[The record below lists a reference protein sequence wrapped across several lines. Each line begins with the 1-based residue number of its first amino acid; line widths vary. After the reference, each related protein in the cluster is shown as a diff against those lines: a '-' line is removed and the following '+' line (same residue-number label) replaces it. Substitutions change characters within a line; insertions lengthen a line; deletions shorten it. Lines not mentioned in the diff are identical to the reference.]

1 MKYFA
6 RLGAGGDAREVE
18 CAVESENGDLYI
30 VVDGQRYRADLRH
43 LGRAKSY
50 SLLLD
55 GRSFEFTVE
64 STEDGLELAGG
75 AGTFVVDVEDARTHA
90 ARSKTAGARGPSGPR
105 VIKAVMPGIVRELC
119 VAEGDAVAQGQPLLI
134 LEAMKMQN
142 EIRADQA
149 GTVRKLFT
157 SADQTVEKGEKLVEI
172 E

>member
-1 MKYFA
+1 MQYFA
-6 RLGAGGDAREVE
+6 RIGDREVE
-18 CAVESENGDLYI
+18 CSVEAENGAI
-30 VVDGQRYRADLRH
+30 GVVVDGIRHCADLRH
-43 LGRAKSY
+43 LSRAKSY

-75 AGTFVVDVEDARTHA
+75 AGSFVIGVEDARTHA
-90 ARSKTAGARGPSGPR
+90 ARSKTAGARGPKGPR

-119 VAEGDAVAQGQPLLI
+119 VAEGDAVEQGQPLLI

-149 GTVRKLFT
+149 GTVRKLFA

>member
-6 RLGAGGDAREVE
+6 RIGDREIE
-18 CAVESENGDLYI
+18 CAVESENGNLFV
-30 VVDGQRYRADLRH
+30 VVDGTRHRADLRH
-43 LGRAKSY
+43 LGRAKVY

-64 STEDGLELAGG
+64 RSDEGLELAGG
-75 AGTFVVDVEDARTHA
+75 AGSFVIGVEDARTHA
-90 ARSKTAGARGPSGPR
+90 ARSKTAGARGPTGPR

-119 VAEGDAVAQGQPLLI
+119 VAEGDAVEQGQALLI

-149 GTVRKLFT
+149 GTVRKLFA
-157 SADQTVEKGEKLVEI
+157 SADQTVEKGEKLIEI